1 MTFNEGSDIS
11 GGRTSRRGRNTGIA
25 VGGGGLGVLAIIVI
39 GQLLGVDLSGLVD
52 PNAGPGGGGQDT
64 SLEQCQTGEDANENL
79 DCRIKGASAS
89 LEEYWAN
96 TLDGATP
103 SEIILFSGSVN
114 TACGAATS
122 AVGPFYCPPDQM
134 IYLDTAFYDQLQQQF
149 GSSGGPLAQL
159 YVIGHEWGHH
169 IQNITGLME
178 GLDMQTT
185 GPTLGRRASRAAGRL
200 LRRRMGRRGID
211 DARRQRHAVP
221 NPPTDQEIRD
231 ALSAAAAVGDDNIQE
246 QTQGQVQPETWTH
259 GSSEARQK
267 WFLIGLEQGASSC
280 DTFARER
287 ERARGLARRHAARL
301 QRPGRGSGTDPRRI
315 TS

>member
-11 GGRTSRRGRNTGIA
+11 GGRTSRRGRNAGIA

-52 PNAGPGGGGQDT
+52 PNAGGGGGAPDS

-79 DCRIKGASAS
+79 DCRIKGAAAS
-89 LEEYWAN
+89 LEKYWAD

-103 SEIILFSGSVN
+103 TEVILFTGSVN
-114 TACGAATS
+114 TACGTASS
-122 AVGPFYCPPDQM
+122 AVGPFYCPPDQI

-185 GPTLGRRASRAAGRL
+185 GPASDGVRLELQADCFAGAWIGAQATTLDENGTPFL
-200 LRRRMGRRGID
+200 
-211 DARRQRHAVP
+211 

-267 WFLIGLEQGASSC
+267 WFMRGLEQGAPAC
-280 DTFARER
+280 DTFAASASE
-287 ERARGLARRHAARL
+287 L
-301 QRPGRGSGTDPRRI
+301 QG
-315 TS
+315 

>member
-11 GGRTSRRGRNTGIA
+11 GGRTSRRSRNTGIA

-52 PNAGPGGGGQDT
+52 PNAGSGGGAPDS
-64 SLEQCQTGEDANENL
+64 SLEECQTGQDANESL

-89 LEEYWAN
+89 LEEYWGN

-103 SEIILFSGSVN
+103 SEIVLFSGSVN
-114 TACGAATS
+114 TACGTASS
-122 AVGPFYCPPDQM
+122 AVGPFYCPPDQI
-134 IYLDTAFYDQLQQQF
+134 IYIDTAFYDQLQQQF

-159 YVIGHEWGHH
+159 YVVGHEWGHH
-169 IQNITGLME
+169 IQNISGLME

-185 GPTLGRRASRAAGRL
+185 GPASDGVRLELQADCFAGAWV
-200 LRRRMGRRGID
+200 GGASTTVD
-211 DARRQRHAVP
+211 DSGTP
-221 NPPTDQEIRD
+221 FLDPPTDEQINQ

-267 WFLIGLEQGASSC
+267 WFLIGLEQGAPAC
-280 DTFARER
+280 DTFAASESD
-287 ERARGLARRHAARL
+287 L
-301 QRPGRGSGTDPRRI
+301 QG
-315 TS
+315 